1 MRAGGRADRRP
12 GDPKWGRFGRVTE
25 QRDSRRPWVL
35 LFVAVAI
42 VAANMRMTITGVGPL
57 LEQIADDQGVSP
69 AALGLLGSLPLLA
82 WAAFCPLA
90 HGLSTRIGLTNAVTV
105 SLLVLTVGTVWRSF
119 PGGPANLWVGTAII
133 GAGLAFANV
142 LMPAVIKRDFPQRL
156 ALVMGAYTA
165 LLGGM
170 AAVIAGISVPLS
182 QIPFGDDVIGW
193 RGALLLSG
201 ATLPI
206 GIAVWIWAQR
216 KRRGSA
222 DPAQPDAADPPTAV
236 KPARSDAG
244 RRIWR
249 DPLAWLVS
257 IYMGAQSVTFY
268 VISTW
273 LPHYETAL
281 GQSPVIAGIE
291 LMIYQIFGV
300 AGSMLVPLFAR
311 GRLTRWLPA
320 LLPAI
325 GLVAWLGMALLPG
338 AMLLWIVIG
347 GVAAGALLTV
357 SLMLMAQRARTQDHA
372 AALSGMAQSLAYLIA
387 ATGPIAFGWLHEVTG
402 GWLLPFAVVWVAAVV
417 VIVVGVPLGRP
428 RYVLEPRG

>member
-1 MRAGGRADRRP
+1 M
-12 GDPKWGRFGRVTE
+12 TE
-25 QRDSRRPWVL
+25 LRDSRRPWVL

-57 LEQIADDQGVSP
+57 LEQIAEDQGVSP
-69 AALGLLGSLPLLA
+69 AALGFLGSLPLLA
-82 WAAFCPLA
+82 WAAFSPLA
-90 HGLSTRIGLTNAVTV
+90 HGLSARIGLTNAVTV
-105 SLLVLTVGTVWRSF
+105 SLAVLIAGTVWRSF

-142 LMPAVIKRDFPQRL
+142 LMPAVIKRDFPQRI

-170 AAVIAGISVPLS
+170 GAVTAGLVVPLS
-182 QIPFGDDVIGW
+182 HIPAGDDVLGW
-193 RGALLLSG
+193 RGALLLTG

-206 GIAVWIWAQR
+206 GIAVWVWAHR
-216 KRRGSA
+216 KRPGPA
-222 DPAQPDAADPPTAV
+222 GALGTDPPRPADAASPT
-236 KPARSDAG
+236 RSDAG

-249 DPLAWLVS
+249 DPIAWLVS
-257 IYMGAQSVTFY
+257 VYMGAQSVTFY

-273 LPHYETAL
+273 FAPYETAL
-281 GQSPVIAGIE
+281 GRDPVIAGVE

-300 AGSMLVPLFAR
+300 AGSMLVPLIAR
-311 GRLTRWLPA
+311 GRLNRWLPA

-325 GLVAWLGMALLPG
+325 GLVAWIGMALLPA
-338 AMLLWIVIG
+338 AMPLWIVIG
-347 GVAAGALLTV
+347 GMAAGALLTV

-387 ATGPIAFGWLHEVTG
+387 ATGPIAFGWLHELTG
-402 GWLLPFAVVWVAAVV
+402 DWLLPFAVVWVAAVV